1 MVKVSQNQDLDLI
14 FVIDRSGSMWG
25 SENDTIGGFNA
36 FIEKEKNKEFNTR
49 VTTILFDDQY
59 EVLYE
64 RKEIGDVSPLTS
76 EEYYVRGSTALLDA
90 IGKTITSLNSKIEN
104 NVLFVVMTDGMENAS
119 VEFSKS
125 QIKNMINSHSWEF
138 IFIGADID
146 SYSEAGS
153 IGFKK
158 SRIAN
163 YEKSKQGVEDMY
175 CSVACFSDRM
185 RSGESMDLDDVDW
198 KKDLRKYD

>member
-76 EEYYVRGSTALLDA
+76 NEYYVRGSTALLDA

-163 YEKSKQGVEDMY
+163 YEKSQQGVEDMY
-175 CSVACFSDRM
+175 RSVACFSDCM
-185 RSGESMDLDDVDW
+185 RSGESMDLDDIDW